1 MKGYEEKLEEW
12 VNKLGKVTMP
22 DYYDVYQQSD
32 GRLMLC
38 HVSAEKAAHFARVS
52 PNFVI
57 LSSKHKHK
65 VATET
70 GYYFERNRD
79 DEEARPDSKGR
90 YRLKSR
96 YYDKIMAESEKSG
109 RFWRRGWLTATGVNR
124 VRDAGVTAPL
134 EGYTLINI
142 AKHFGVPVMEL
153 VEVMQDDS

>member
-12 VNKLGKVTMP
+12 VNKLGKVTTP
-22 DYYDVYQQSD
+22 DFYDVYRKED

-79 DEEARPDSKGR
+79 DEEVRPEPTGR
-90 YRLKSR
+90 YRLKAR
-96 YYDKIMAESEKSG
+96 YYEQVLNEAKKDG
-109 RFWRRGWLTATGVNR
+109 RFWRSGWLTLGGVR
-124 VRDAGVTAPL
+124 QTRSAGIRFP
-134 EGYTLINI
+134 ESSQTLINL
-142 AKHFGVPVMEL
+142 AEYFGVPVMEL
-153 VEVMQDDS
+153 VEVMRYDS